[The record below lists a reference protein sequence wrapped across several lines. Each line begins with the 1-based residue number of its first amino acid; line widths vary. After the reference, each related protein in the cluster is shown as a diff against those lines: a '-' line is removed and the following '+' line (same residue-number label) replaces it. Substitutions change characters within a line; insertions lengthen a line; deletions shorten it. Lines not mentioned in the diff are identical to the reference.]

1 MCFPAAVISAREL
14 TKDYGD
20 KRAVDSLTFDVR
32 PGIVTGF
39 LGPNGAGKS
48 TTMRLV
54 LGLDRPT
61 AGNVIVNGKPYARH
75 AAPLHEVGALLEA
88 RSIHT
93 GRSARNHLR
102 ALAQTHGISRR
113 RVEELIDLVGLH
125 DVARKR
131 AGKFSLG
138 MGQRLGIAT
147 ALLGD
152 PQTVMLDEPVNGLDP
167 EGIQWIRGLLRGL
180 ASDGRTVFVS
190 SHLMSEMSMTAD
202 HLIVIGKGRLIAD
215 RSVQEFVAAAS
226 KDLVRVRTP
235 DLVALQQVVARLG
248 GSAEAD
254 GDGVFEVSGVGAE
267 EIGRAAAAQGIVLF
281 ELTPHQASLEEA
293 FMEITRGELEYG
305 HEEAVA

>member
-1 MCFPAAVISAREL
+1 
-14 TKDYGD
+14 
-20 KRAVDSLTFDVR
+20 
-32 PGIVTGF
+32 
-39 LGPNGAGKS
+39 
-48 TTMRLV
+48 MRLV
-54 LGLDRPT
+54 LGPDRPT

-190 SHLMSEMSMTAD
+190 SHLMSEMSITAD